1 MANKARIRC
10 AIRRSTAESMR
21 SLRCTQDWFQWEGPP
36 ARADRTATA
45 PTSPPDGSGPQQRL
59 FVAAAS
65 ACEPLRAA
73 AHTIQ
78 DEMIYRFG

>member
-1 MANKARIRC
+1 MRNEALD
-10 AIRRSTAESMR
+10 RRVYA
-21 SLRCTQDWFQWEGPP
+21 LAALHAGPVPWEGSP
-36 ARADRTATA
+36 ARGA
-45 PTSPPDGSGPQQRL
+45 PTEPPPRPHHRPTAAAPQQRL

>member
-1 MANKARIRC
+1 M
-10 AIRRSTAESMR
+10 RRSTAESMR
-21 SLRCTQDWFQWEGPP
+21 SLRCTQDRFHGRVLLRA
-36 ARADRTATA
+36 ARPQNRHRAHITARRQR
-45 PTSPPDGSGPQQRL
+45 PPQQRL